1 MNWKPALYEYV
12 KAANERESGDGSC
25 RTPQE
30 RFRLE
35 RLKAWYRE
43 RGAKPLGCDTV
54 LSIRHVREKER
65 ETIVDLDLRRK
76 LYVFTNRLEH
86 TEERV
91 DRERVTLQLA
101 EGGEWRVVRAEPLAA
116 ENASG
121 GVLTASHL
129 RTAPF
134 LNERILAARAAVWT
148 ERSQR
153 YNREAV
159 RAYAERHWNEPNAQF
174 ITFDVDCTNYVS
186 QCLYAGGAPM
196 NYTGM
201 RESGWW
207 YKGRSGGK
215 ELWSFSWSVAHA
227 FHWYLMGSRPDGLRA
242 ERVHTPQE
250 LTIGDVICYDFDGDG
265 KFEHSVIV
273 TGADGAGMPLVNA
286 HTTNSRNRYWDYRDS
301 YAWTER
307 TAYRFFHI
315 SDVF

>member
-1 MNWKPALYEYV
+1 
-12 KAANERESGDGSC
+12 
-25 RTPQE
+25 
-30 RFRLE
+30 
-35 RLKAWYRE
+35 
-43 RGAKPLGCDTV
+43 
-54 LSIRHVREKER
+54 
-65 ETIVDLDLRRK
+65 
-76 LYVFTNRLEH
+76 
-86 TEERV
+86 
-91 DRERVTLQLA
+91 
-101 EGGEWRVVRAEPLAA
+101 
-116 ENASG
+116 
-121 GVLTASHL
+121 
-129 RTAPF
+129 
-134 LNERILAARAAVWT
+134 
-148 ERSQR
+148 
-153 YNREAV
+153 
-159 RAYAERHWNEPNAQF
+159 
-174 ITFDVDCTNYVS
+174 
-186 QCLYAGGAPM
+186 M

-227 FHWYLMGSRPDGLRA
+227 FHWHLMGGRSDGLRA
-242 ERVHTPQE
+242 ERVRSPQE